1 MTKQPSELQPLL
13 DDPTT
18 PGPLADALRAA
29 AEDGP
34 SPAEIARLTASLGA
48 ALPTGA
54 LAPRSLATGAKTFG
68 AKAVAAMVGAGIAA
82 GVVAG
87 VVGSRLVGT
96 GDPEIQSGETT
107 AALPSASASASA
119 SALSSSSSAPLAP
132 SASAPLPD
140 PSRPLP
146 VATVTGTAPLP
157 ANPPVPSETAL
168 LDRGHQA
175 LRSQNPAAALA
186 AAEEHA
192 RAYPRGTFA
201 QEREVIAIEALVALG
216 RRPEAAKRAARFR
229 AAFPGSAHQA
239 RIDSLV
245 GGP

>member
-29 AEDGP
+29 ANDGP

-107 AALPSASASASA
+107 AAAPSASA
-119 SALSSSSSAPLAP
+119 SALSSSSSAPLAPLAP

-175 LRSQNPAAALA
+175 LRSQNAAAALA

>member
-1 MTKQPSELQPLL
+1 MSKQPSELQPLL
-13 DDPTT
+13 DDPAT
-18 PGPLADALRAA
+18 PDALADALRAA

-48 ALPTGA
+48 ALPPGA
-54 LAPRSLATGAKTFG
+54 LVAGSAAKTFG

-87 VVGSRLVGT
+87 VVGSRLTAPRG
-96 GDPEIQSGETT
+96 PEIQSGETT
-107 AALPSASASASA
+107 AALPSASASAS
-119 SALSSSSSAPLAP
+119 SSSSSVPLAP
-132 SASAPLPD
+132 SASAPLPE
-140 PSRPLP
+140 PSRLPP
-146 VATVTGTAPLP
+146 VATVAVPIATAGTP
-157 ANPPVPSETAL
+157 APVPSETAL

>member
-1 MTKQPSELQPLL
+1 
-13 DDPTT
+13 
-18 PGPLADALRAA
+18 
-29 AEDGP
+29 
-34 SPAEIARLTASLGA
+34 
-48 ALPTGA
+48 
-54 LAPRSLATGAKTFG
+54 
-68 AKAVAAMVGAGIAA
+68 MVGAGIAA

-107 AALPSASASASA
+107 AAAPSASA
-119 SALSSSSSAPLAP
+119 SALSSSSSAPLAPLAP

-175 LRSQNPAAALA
+175 LRSQNAAAALA

>member
-1 MTKQPSELQPLL
+1 MSKQPSELQPLL

-48 ALPTGA
+48 ALPPGA
-54 LAPRSLATGAKTFG
+54 LVAKAAAKTFG

-87 VVGSRLVGT
+87 VVGSRLVGKT
-96 GDPEIQSGETT
+96 DPEIQSGETT
-107 AALPSASASASA
+107 AAPPSASV
-119 SALSSSSSAPLAP
+119 SALSSSSSGPLAP
-132 SASAPLPD
+132 PASAPLPE
-140 PSRPLP
+140 PTRPPP
-146 VATVTGTAPLP
+146 VATVTAPLP
-157 ANPPVPSETAL
+157 ANPPAPSETAL

-186 AAEEHA
+186 AADEHA

-216 RRPEAAKRAARFR
+216 RRPEAAKRAGRFR